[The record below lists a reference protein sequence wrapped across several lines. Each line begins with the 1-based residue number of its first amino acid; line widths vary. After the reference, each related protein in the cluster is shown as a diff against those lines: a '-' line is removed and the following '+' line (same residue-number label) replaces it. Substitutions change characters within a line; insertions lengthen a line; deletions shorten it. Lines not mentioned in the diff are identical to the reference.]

1 MSPPILLLIGL
12 FVAVAIIG
20 GIVGASQLDA
30 ATSAQVRLGIA
41 RDDLDGLLRTQLSE
55 ETGVRGFLATGQRY
69 FLEPDGPPS
78 DTFPERAARL
88 RSELAAARI
97 ANGPALVAD
106 LERHH
111 QTWESAV
118 KNPLLADPS
127 RRDALAKQTYGKL
140 LTDQMRI
147 DAATLR
153 DGLRAAG
160 TEVQSGLR
168 GRINAT
174 VAFSVGTVTLFA
186 IASLV
191 LGLQRAQAVAALV
204 HEQSMVSALQQT
216 LRVEGVSLPRTAV
229 GWAYTSATREA
240 LVGGDLIDT
249 WRVDGERG
257 WFLIADASGKGIEA
271 ARHSAF
277 VQYAIRTLC
286 AECDDPALILE
297 RFNRLFLDTF
307 DDPGIFVV
315 LLLGS
320 FDARS
325 GSMRYAS
332 AGHASAYIRRAEA
345 VDQLMPTGPII
356 GLDRTQVY
364 GDATVLLQPGDVV
377 VLATDG
383 LTESRDAAGDML
395 GDEGVMA
402 LVGTGLLEPQALCDR
417 LVAEVSRRS
426 AGEVHD
432 DLAILIL
439 LILLDDDMADASTFT
454 IMDSDTNVGTL

>member
-1 MSPPILLLIGL
+1 M
-12 FVAVAIIG
+12 IG
-20 GIVGASQLDA
+20 GVVGASALDA
-30 ATSAQVRLGIA
+30 ATNAQVRLGLA
-41 RDDLDGLLRTQLSE
+41 RDELDGLLRIQLSE
-55 ETGVRGFLATGQRY
+55 ETGLRGFLATGQRY
-69 FLEPDGPPS
+69 FLEPDGPPNEMF
-78 DTFPERAARL
+78 DERAGRL
-88 RSELAAARI
+88 RKELSAARMP
-97 ANGPALVAD
+97 NGVGLVDD
-106 LERHH
+106 LERYH
-111 QTWESAV
+111 QTWTSAV
-118 KNPLLADPS
+118 KDPLLKSPS

-140 LTDQMRI
+140 LTDQMGMA
-147 DAATLR
+147 AATLR
-153 DGLRAAG
+153 DRLRTSG

-168 GRINAT
+168 RRINAT
-174 VAFSVGTVTLFA
+174 VALSVGTVTLFA
-186 IASLV
+186 IATLV
-191 LGLQRAQAVAALV
+191 LGLQRARAIEALAYE
-204 HEQSMVSALQQT
+204 HSMVSALQQT
-216 LRVEGVSLPRTAV
+216 LRVEGVNLPRMSV

-249 WRVDGERG
+249 WRVNGERG

-277 VQYAIRTLC
+277 VQYAIRALA

-320 FDARS
+320 FDART

-332 AGHASAYIRRAEA
+332 AGHGSAYIRRGAA
-345 VDQLMPTGPII
+345 VEQLMPTGSII
-356 GLDRTQVY
+356 GIDTTQVY
-364 GDATVLLQPGDVV
+364 GEAAIALQPGDVV

-383 LTESRDAAGDML
+383 LTECRDAAGEML

-402 LVGTGLLEPQALCDR
+402 LLHPGILEPQALCDR
-417 LVAEVSRRS
+417 LVAEVERRS

-439 LILLDDDMADASTFT
+439 RILFADDATQAATFT
-454 IMDSDTNVGTL
+454 ILHGDSNIGTL